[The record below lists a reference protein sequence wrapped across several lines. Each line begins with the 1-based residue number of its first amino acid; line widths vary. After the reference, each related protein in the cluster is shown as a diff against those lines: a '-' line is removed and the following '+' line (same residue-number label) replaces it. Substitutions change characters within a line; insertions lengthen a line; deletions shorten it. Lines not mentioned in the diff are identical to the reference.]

1 MENNNKQKG
10 VKRYIYN
17 MAQANYFLSRGCK
30 AIGAGVSKNE
40 HTYIVFEYNELF
52 EEAFIQWKYKQ
63 TVVE

>member
-30 AIGAGVSKNE
+30 AIGCGTGNRDDV
-40 HTYIVFEYNELF
+40 HIIFLYDELF
-52 EEAFIQWKYKQ
+52 EKCF
-63 TVVE
+63 VEFKNGAR